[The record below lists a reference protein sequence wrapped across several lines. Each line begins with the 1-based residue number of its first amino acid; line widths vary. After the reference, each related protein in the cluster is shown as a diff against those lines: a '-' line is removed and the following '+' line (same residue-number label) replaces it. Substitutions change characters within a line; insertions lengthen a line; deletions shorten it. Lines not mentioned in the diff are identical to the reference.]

1 METSVSL
8 QAAAIGKAAVIGL
21 VLGLLYDLLR
31 PLRFRAGKV
40 GAALVDML
48 FCAASGVAAFIY
60 AMGAGDGRLGVCELG
75 AMTVGFLLYL
85 YVLGDKLMKWPG
97 NRKDKKDTD
106 KKINKKMC

>member
-8 QAAAIGKAAVIGL
+8 QAAAIGKAAAIGL

-40 GAALVDML
+40 GAMLLDML
-48 FCAASGVAAFIY
+48 FCAVSGTAAFFY
-60 AMGAGDGRLGVCELG
+60 AMGAGDGRLGVCQLG

-85 YVLGDKLMKWPG
+85 YIIGDKIIKWLK
-97 NRKDKKDTD
+97 NRKGKKTQT
-106 KKINKKMC
+106 

>member
-8 QAAAIGKAAVIGL
+8 QAAAIGKAAAIGL
-21 VLGLLYDLLR
+21 ALGFLYDLLR

-40 GAALVDML
+40 AAALLDIL
-48 FCAASGVAAFIY
+48 FCAASGIAAFAY

-85 YVLGDKLMKWPG
+85 YIAEEKVGKWRR
-97 NRKDKKDTD
+97 NRKREKTRT
-106 KKINKKMC
+106 

>member
-40 GAALVDML
+40 GAFLLDML
-48 FCAASGVAAFIY
+48 FCAASGTAAFFY
-60 AMGAGDGRLGVCELG
+60 AMGAGNGRLGVCQLG

-85 YVLGDKLMKWPG
+85 YIIGDKLVRWHG
-97 NRKDKKDTD
+97 NRKGKKAQT
-106 KKINKKMC
+106 